1 MTCSIQERN
10 ENFVNKLG
18 RIHEGK
24 IFGKTEKIILK
35 LILNL
40 IWGVWTWFNWLRIG
54 SMNTLMNIWIP

>member
-1 MTCSIQERN
+1 LYSSLNITRVIKLDRMTCSIQERN

-40 IWGVWTWFNWLRIG
+40 IWGV
-54 SMNTLMNIWIP
+54 